1 MRKKCVDYIEERQ
14 KILGDI
20 PKIDISDRLEKL
32 KNFYREKDII
42 IKFAPDYPD
51 NPHLNAHITRSKK
64 KVVIF
69 SSEWAFQLILKNCI
83 EAEMGFIYT
92 LGHELTHKE
101 IDIFPL
107 KYPHCCKFI
116 AWVNEMHADYG
127 SSIKVFNG
135 DTQKTVKA
143 MNFVGSFNNYDIE
156 DFSHPSWVR
165 RLYYIQKYPLWGED
179 LIRRIARDTKC
190 FNEGIIRKIINH
202 YTITK
207 I

>member
-1 MRKKCVDYIEERQ
+1 
-14 KILGDI
+14 
-20 PKIDISDRLEKL
+20 
-32 KNFYREKDII
+32 
-42 IKFAPDYPD
+42 
-51 NPHLNAHITRSKK
+51 
-64 KVVIF
+64 
-69 SSEWAFQLILKNCI
+69 
-83 EAEMGFIYT
+83 
-92 LGHELTHKE
+92 
-101 IDIFPL
+101 
-107 KYPHCCKFI
+107 
-116 AWVNEMHADYG
+116 MHADYG

-179 LIRRIARDTKC
+179 LIRRIARDTRC
-190 FNEGIIRKIINH
+190 FNERIIRKIINH